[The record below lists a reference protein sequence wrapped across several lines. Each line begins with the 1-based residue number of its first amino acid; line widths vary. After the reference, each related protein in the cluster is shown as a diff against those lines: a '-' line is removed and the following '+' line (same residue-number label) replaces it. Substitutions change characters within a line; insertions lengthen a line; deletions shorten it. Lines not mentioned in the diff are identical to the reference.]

1 MIINR
6 VIFKYF
12 CLGILVTLLTL
23 LQVNKSFSF
32 SLPIVTAVTT
42 EITSPTSL
50 VEAGKQSYQSEQFTE
65 AIALWQQATEIFAKK
80 GDTLNQAIVL
90 SNLALAYQQL
100 GKLQPANE
108 AISQSIN
115 LLSKNQKNPPFSLLA
130 PALNIQGNLQLSHGE
145 AETAL
150 TTWEKAADMYK
161 KAGDQTGVNRSLLNQ
176 TQALRSLG
184 LYPRARKTLEQVS
197 QNLQAQPDN
206 MLKASSLLNLGDT
219 LRVMGNL
226 EKSHEILQQSL
237 VIAQKLNSQPEI
249 AVTLLSLGN
258 TAFSQQQIQAAFN
271 YYQQAISASTS
282 PTIKLQAQ
290 LNQLRLYINT
300 KKLVEAKALI
310 TQIQPQIENLTP
322 SRTSIYAKVNFAQ
335 SLQKIYQNT
344 AQKQLAAKTLATAVQ
359 QAQTISDTRAESYAL
374 GYLGGMYEQN
384 QQWSE
389 AQKLTEQAL
398 NLSQTSNAAEIS
410 YLWQWQL
417 GRIFQAIGN
426 SEKAIGAYDAA
437 VKTLAYIR
445 KDLVAG
451 NSNLQFSFQESIEP
465 IYREL
470 VGLLLQPTK
479 IKNTKDISQ
488 LNLTKARDLIESL
501 KVAELDNY
509 FREDCLTSQIAKVDQ
524 IDPQAAIIY
533 PIILSDRL
541 EMIISVTNQPLR
553 HYTTTIPQAELEKN
567 LLEMRSSLRP
577 NLGNKQRLAIAQKVY
592 NLLIRPTE
600 ADLAAS
606 DIKTLVFVLDGV
618 MKNLP
623 MAALYDGKQY
633 LVEKYSLAQTPGL
646 QLLSPQPLQQQPLK
660 ILVGAISEAR
670 QGFSSLPGV
679 SVEIKGIT
687 SEIPTQVLFN
697 QTFTSTDIQN
707 LIRATPFPIVHL
719 ATHGQF
725 SSNAQ
730 DTFILT
736 WDNRL
741 NVKDLGE
748 LLQTREQDTNN
759 PIELLVL
766 SACQTAQG
774 DNRAP
779 LGIAGVAVRSGAR
792 STLATLWSVDDE
804 SAAEFMVEFYR
815 QLAKSKVTKAE
826 AIRLAQLKLLNQPE
840 YRNPFYWAPFV
851 LLGNWL

>member
-1 MIINR
+1 MIINK

-12 CLGILVTLLTL
+12 CLGILVTSLTI
-23 LQVNKSFSF
+23 LQVNKSVSF
-32 SLPIVTAVTT
+32 QLPVVTAVTT
-42 EITSPTSL
+42 ETTSL
-50 VEAGKQSYQSEQFTE
+50 VEAGKQRYLLEQFTE

-90 SNLALAYQQL
+90 SNLALAYQHL

-115 LLSKNQKNPPFSLLA
+115 LLSRGGVSPSSQSFSLLA
-130 PALNIQGNLQLSHGE
+130 QALNIQGNLQLSQGE

-150 TTWEKAADMYK
+150 ITWKKTADMYK

-184 LYPRARKTLEQVS
+184 LYPRARKTLEQVT
-197 QNLQAQPDN
+197 QNLQAQPDT

-226 EKSHEILQQSL
+226 EKSYEILQQSL
-237 VIAQKLNSQPEI
+237 AISQKLNSQTDI

-258 TAFSQQQIQAAFN
+258 TAFSQQSEVATN

-290 LNQLRLYINT
+290 LNQLRLYVNT
-300 KKLVEAKALI
+300 KKWLEAKALI
-310 TQIQPQIENLTP
+310 PEIQPQIENLVP
-322 SRTSIYAKVNFAQ
+322 SRTSIYAQVNFAQ
-335 SLQKIYQNT
+335 SLQKI
-344 AQKQLAAKTLATAVQ
+344 AQKQLAAKTLATAIQ
-359 QAQTISDTRAESYAL
+359 QAQSISDTRAESYAL

-398 NLSQTSNAAEIS
+398 ILAQTGNAAEIS

-426 SEKAIGAYDAA
+426 SEKAIGAYDTA

-470 VGLLLQPTK
+470 VSLLLQPTK
-479 IKNTKDISQ
+479 TKNTKDISQ
-488 LNLTKARDLIESL
+488 LNLTKARDLMESL

-509 FREDCLTSQIAKVDQ
+509 FREDCLTSQITKVDQ
-524 IDPQAAIIY
+524 IDSQAAIIY

-553 HYTTTIPQAELEKN
+553 HYTTTIPQPELEKI

-577 NLGNKQRLAIAQKVY
+577 NLGNQQRLAIAQKVY
-592 NLLIRPTE
+592 NLIIRPIE

-623 MAALYDGKQY
+623 MAALHDGKQY

-646 QLLSPQPLQQQPLK
+646 QLLSPQPLQQKPLK

-679 SVEIKGIT
+679 GVEIEGII

-741 NVKDLGE
+741 DVKELGE
-748 LLQTREQDTNN
+748 LLQTREQDTSN

-826 AIRLAQLKLLNQPE
+826 AIRLAQLKLLKQPK
-840 YRNPFYWAPFV
+840 YSNPFYWAPFV